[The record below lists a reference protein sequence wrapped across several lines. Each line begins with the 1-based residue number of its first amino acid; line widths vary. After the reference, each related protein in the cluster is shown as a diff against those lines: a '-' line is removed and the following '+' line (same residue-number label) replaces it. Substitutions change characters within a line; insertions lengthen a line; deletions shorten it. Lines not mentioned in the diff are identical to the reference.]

1 MISFCKIS
9 FFIIIRVITI
19 LKFNFDSPIYTANLS
34 VVEAVKQVFDAVD
47 AHEDAE
53 EEEKSEKLREVHR
66 CKARVLDV
74 AFEAGRRVDGAGTYP
89 NVY

>member
-1 MISFCKIS
+1 
-9 FFIIIRVITI
+9 
-19 LKFNFDSPIYTANLS
+19 
-34 VVEAVKQVFDAVD
+34 VKQVFDAVD